1 MSIHCRLHNNDG
13 EWWHCSSNSY
23 QLLCSFS
30 NVLLV
35 IRLLEHPVVAFS
47 GQSSPWRS
55 LTQFLVTFN
64 INICPMHRIFSHL
77 LVVLSTALET
87 CEVYAGK
94 TSLSPELTLVEF
106 ISTSA
111 AFHGVTSQLLASL
124 EEELLKVILC
134 P

>member
-1 MSIHCRLHNNDG
+1 MEKPDPVLGDLQCFNLPHASNLFTFVGGPFNSIGKYLH
-13 EWWHCSSNSY
+13 
-23 QLLCSFS
+23 
-30 NVLLV
+30 
-35 IRLLEHPVVAFS
+35 R
-47 GQSSPWRS
+47 QSTSH
-55 LTQFLVTFN
+55 FN
-64 INICPMHRIFSHL
+64 PG
-77 LVVLSTALET
+77 
-87 CEVYAGK
+87 EVYAGK